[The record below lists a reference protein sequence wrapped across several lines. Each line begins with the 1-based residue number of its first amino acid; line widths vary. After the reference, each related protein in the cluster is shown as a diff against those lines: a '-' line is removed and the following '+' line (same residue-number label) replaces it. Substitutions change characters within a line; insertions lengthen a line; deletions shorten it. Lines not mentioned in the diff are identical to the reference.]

1 MRNIFKGGPLDG
13 NVLMTDIITDGGEF
27 VTYLPIE
34 EYDGSNPPEQGI
46 DGQYQRTWY
55 WTGVGEVDPGEP
67 LKPNLKPEHEAAAV
81 FGAPSKSPTL
91 PTPSQDKTEQ
101 SRPSH
106 ALPEPASTPKPSAS
120 VDSGWGS
127 FRARREARKL
137 SRGPIADASGLTVA
151 KVARVETKGGT
162 DEEIAAYEK
171 ALRELEDA

>member
-13 NVLMTDIITDGGEF
+13 NVLMTDVITDGGEF

-34 EYDGSNPPEQGI
+34 EYDGSNPPEAGI
-46 DGQYQRTWY
+46 DGTYQRTWY
-55 WTGVGEVDPGEP
+55 WTGVGPIEPGEA

-81 FGAPSKSPTL
+81 FSQPSDVEDDQVI
-91 PTPSQDKTEQ
+91 PTPPKDDK
-101 SRPSH
+101 
-106 ALPEPASTPKPSAS
+106 PKPSIN
-120 VDSGWGS
+120 VESGWGS
-127 FRARREARKL
+127 FRNRREARKL

-162 DEEIAAYEK
+162 DEEIAAYER